1 MSLIDDARAAHKHGV
16 SYGVY
21 MSAIKKTEPPKPK
34 PKKACAN
41 CGGALDGGKL
51 RFCCNECRTA
61 FREKNR
67 KGDKYV

>member
-21 MSAIKKTEPPKPK
+21 MSAIKKSEPPKPK
-34 PKKACAN
+34 PKAACKN
-41 CGGALDGGKL
+41 CGGPLIGGRL
-51 RFCCNECRTA
+51 RFCCNECREE
-61 FREKNR
+61 FKIKNR